1 MEWIDKTFMNKIIHA
16 VLLLA
21 VLPTMVYAGE
31 GTIRETD
38 KQIVIEYSGENDK
51 DVIDAKIVRAQE
63 EKKQEKKDEMIRI
76 LAENEAL
83 LREKRLER
91 DAAKNADK

>member
-1 MEWIDKTFMNKIIHA
+1 MNKIIHA